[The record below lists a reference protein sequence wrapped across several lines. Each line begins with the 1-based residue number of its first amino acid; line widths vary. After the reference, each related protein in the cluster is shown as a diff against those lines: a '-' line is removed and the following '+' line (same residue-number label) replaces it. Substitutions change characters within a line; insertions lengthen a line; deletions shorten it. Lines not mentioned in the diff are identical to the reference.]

1 MSDWFPSLAVLAAFT
16 PAVLIV
22 ALTPGPDMTL
32 FLGNALA
39 QGRKAGLATLAGTNS
54 GLVVHALFAA
64 FGLSALLAAS
74 ETAFTVVKTAGAA
87 YLVWLAVQAIRHGS
101 SLSLAAGNGVARSPR
116 QMYLIALGVNLLN
129 PKIVLFFVTFLPQFV
144 APGDPHAS
152 AKLMF
157 LGGYFIALSIPIC
170 VALVLAA
177 DRVAAGARRR
187 PRVLRA
193 LDYLFA
199 GLMGAF
205 AVRLAL
211 TRTTA
216 G

>member
-39 QGRKAGLATLAGTNS
+39 QGRRAGIATLVGTNA

-74 ETAFTVVKTAGAA
+74 ETAFSVVRFAGAA
-87 YLVWLAVQAIRHGS
+87 YLLWLAVQAIRHGS
-101 SLSLAAGNGVARSPR
+101 SLTLQTAGRPAKRTHDIVLTAF
-116 QMYLIALGVNLLN
+116 GVNLLN

-144 APGDPHAS
+144 SPADPHA
-152 AKLMF
+152 AHKLLF
-157 LGGYFIALSIPIC
+157 LGLYFIAVSLPLCIG
-170 VALVLAA
+170 LVLAA
-177 DRVAAGARRR
+177 DRISAGLKRSRKAM
-187 PRVLRA
+187 RA
-193 LDYLFA
+193 FDYLFA
-199 GLMGAF
+199 GIMGAF
-205 AVRLAL
+205 AVRLIAARA
-211 TRTTA
+211 TN